1 MSDLDRTD
9 AEKYLEIFY
18 LLQLR
23 PLLQKARQGASLL
36 LPLSLKNSSCIL
48 LAGSADV
55 RQTQTCKWAVT

>member
-23 PLLQKARQGASLL
+23 PLLQKVPSYTLTLQPDCGD
-36 LPLSLKNSSCIL
+36 KVEC
-48 LAGSADV
+48 
-55 RQTQTCKWAVT
+55 